1 MIKKVLLI
9 AAALI
14 LAISCSKNNPT
25 TPTNNGDTG
34 IGNTG
39 GGSIIEEG
47 TGTSSPK
54 SHLVSK
60 QAAA

>member
-39 GGSIIEEG
+39 DSGIIEGPE
-47 TGTSSPK
+47 TPATTVTEFLK
-54 SHLVSK
+54 K
-60 QAAA
+60 I